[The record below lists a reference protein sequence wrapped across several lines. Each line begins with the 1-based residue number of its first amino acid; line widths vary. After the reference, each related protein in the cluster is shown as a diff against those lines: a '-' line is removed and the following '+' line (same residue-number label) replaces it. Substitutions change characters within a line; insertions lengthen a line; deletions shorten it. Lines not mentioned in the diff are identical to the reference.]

1 MVIFNAMSL
10 YFYNLYQKVNDK
22 PVSNVFENIAIDTTR
37 ERLEVNETVYAGRR
51 TAITA
56 AVEVIEPTVVSVN
69 VLKSVVVRRHSFFD
83 AYFQDF
89 FGIPLRREV
98 SSIGSGVL
106 ISNDGYIITNS
117 HVVEGATQI
126 KVVMNNSTEF
136 DAILVGIDSVHD
148 LAVIKIEG
156 TDLPYAKL
164 GTSADLL
171 IGEWSIA
178 VGNPYGF
185 LMKDSKPSVS
195 VGVISALDRNFTNPR
210 ENKIY
215 KGMIQT
221 DAAINPGN
229 SGGPLVN
236 VHGEVVGIN
245 SFIFSESGGSVG
257 IGFAIPIDRAKRI
270 VDELIEHGMIR
281 EAYFGFKIQDLTP
294 MIANHLKLNNLD
306 GVIISN
312 VDNNG
317 PANSAGLKR
326 GDIIVRINE
335 IIIRNSADAELAV
348 SDISPGDE
356 VVIAIKR
363 EGKDIEMR
371 LIAR

>member
-1 MVIFNAMSL
+1 MNAMSL
-10 YFYNLYQKVNDK
+10 YFYNLYINASQKQVIN
-22 PVSNVFENIAIDTTR
+22 VSENISNDPTIDRKKT
-37 ERLEVNETVYAGRR
+37 NESVFDGRR

-126 KVVMNNSTEF
+126 RVVINDATEF
-136 DAILVGIDSVHD
+136 DATLIGIDSVHD
-148 LAVIKIEG
+148 LAVIKIDG
-156 TDLPYAKL
+156 TNLPYAHL
-164 GTSADLL
+164 GTSSDLL

-195 VGVISALDRNFTNPR
+195 VGVISALERNFTNPR

-236 VHGEVVGIN
+236 VHGEVIGIN

-257 IGFAIPIDRAKRI
+257 IGFAIPIDRAKKI

-306 GVIISN
+306 GVIVSN
-312 VDNNG
+312 VENNG
-317 PANSAGLKR
+317 PAQIAGLKR

-335 IIIRNSADAELAV
+335 INIRNSGDAELAV

-356 VVIAIKR
+356 VRLAIKR
-363 EGKDIEMR
+363 DGKDIDMR
-371 LIAR
+371 LVAR